1 MKKPAPTMFD
11 TPDAPLPGAP
21 LAERMR
27 PASFDEVIGQEH
39 LLTPGRIL
47 RSLISTQ
54 QRRSLILCGP
64 PGTGKTTIARLY
76 ADALDAELVALSAV
90 TAGVKDVR
98 DAADAARTRH
108 QTTGRHTLLFLDE
121 IHRFSKSQQD
131 ALLPH
136 VEQGLLTLIGATTE
150 NPSFSITGALR
161 SRCQL
166 LTLRTLTPD
175 QLGDLVDR
183 ALSDTARG
191 LGDLHLT
198 LDPGARQHL
207 IDHAAGDAR
216 AALGGLEV
224 AARLAAATGQ
234 TTLTATAMAEALQQK
249 LLDYDKDGDHHFM
262 LASAFIKSLRGSD
275 PDAALFY
282 MLRMLEAGEDPRF
295 LLRRMVIFAS
305 EDVGNADPQA
315 LQVATSAT
323 AAFELV
329 GLPEGVLALTQCA
342 TYLATTHKSN
352 AVLTAY
358 GAARKDVMQHGALPV
373 PHHLR
378 QVIGQGPPHASNRA
392 YKYPHDFEGAY
403 TPEDYLP
410 DELIGRRYYLPS
422 DRGHEAAIRNR
433 LHDWRARAKR
443 SS

>member
-1 MKKPAPTMFD
+1 MKKQTPNMFD
-11 TPDAPLPGAP
+11 TPGAPLPGAP

-27 PASFDEVIGQEH
+27 PTTFDEVIGQEH
-39 LLTPGRIL
+39 LLAPGRLL
-47 RSLISTQ
+47 RSLVAGR

-98 DAADAARTRH
+98 DAAEEARTR
-108 QTTGRHTLLFLDE
+108 QQVTGRHTLLFLDE

-161 SRCQL
+161 SRCQILSL
-166 LTLRTLTPD
+166 LTLTAE
-175 QLGDLVDR
+175 QLGGLVDR
-183 ALSDTARG
+183 ALADIERG
-191 LGDLHLT
+191 LGQLLLT
-198 LDPGARQHL
+198 LEPAARDHL
-207 IDHAAGDAR
+207 VDHAAGDAR

-224 AARLAAATGQ
+224 AARLTADAGQETISAAT
-234 TTLTATAMAEALQQK
+234 MAEALQK
-249 LLDYDKDGDHHFM
+249 KILDYDKDGDHHFM
-262 LASAFIKSLRGSD
+262 LASAFIKSMRGSD

-323 AAFELV
+323 AAFELI

-352 AVLTAY
+352 AVITAY
-358 GAARKDVMQHGALPV
+358 GSALKDVKQHGALPV

-410 DELIGRRYYLPS
+410 DELIGRRYYQPS
-422 DRGHEAAIRNR
+422 DRGHEATISTR
-433 LHDWRARAKR
+433 LQAWRARAKR
-443 SS
+443 PP